1 MTIAD
6 LKAMLDRYQ
15 YNLNYYENKLYK
27 GETIDDVYKE
37 RITELRSRVYHTSR
51 QLEILMDEMYNSSIE
66 KI

>member
-1 MTIAD
+1 MIIAD

-15 YNLNYYENKLYK
+15 DNLNYYENKLYK

-51 QLEILMDEMYNSSIE
+51 QLEMLMDEMYDSSIE

>member
-1 MTIAD
+1 MIIAD

-15 YNLNYYENKLYK
+15 DNLNYYENKLYK

-37 RITELRSRVYHTSR
+37 RITELRSRVYHISR
-51 QLEILMDEMYNSSIE
+51 QLEMLMDEMYDSSIE

>member
-15 YNLNYYENKLYK
+15 DNLNYYENKLYK

>member
-15 YNLNYYENKLYK
+15 DNLNYYENKLYK

-37 RITELRSRVYHTSR
+37 RITELRSRVYHISR
-51 QLEILMDEMYNSSIE
+51 QLEMLMDEMYDSSIE

>member
-1 MTIAD
+1 MIIAD

-15 YNLNYYENKLYK
+15 DNLNYYENQLYK

-37 RITELRSRVYHTSR
+37 RITELRSRVYHISR
-51 QLEILMDEMYNSSIE
+51 QLEMLMDEMYDSSIE

>member
-1 MTIAD
+1 MIIAD

-15 YNLNYYENKLYK
+15 DNLNYYENKLNK

-37 RITELRSRVYHTSR
+37 RITELRSRVYHISR
-51 QLEILMDEMYNSSIE
+51 QLEMLMDEMYDSSIE

>member
-15 YNLNYYENKLYK
+15 DNLNYYENKLYN

-37 RITELRSRVYHTSR
+37 RITELRSRVYHISR
-51 QLEILMDEMYNSSIE
+51 QLEMLMDEMYDSSIE